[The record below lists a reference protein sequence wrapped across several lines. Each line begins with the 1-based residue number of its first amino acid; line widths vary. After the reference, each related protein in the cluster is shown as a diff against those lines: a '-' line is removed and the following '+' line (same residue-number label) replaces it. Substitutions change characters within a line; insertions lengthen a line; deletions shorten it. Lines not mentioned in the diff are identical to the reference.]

1 MSEVTGQDLA
11 HAALRRLSA
20 KEGSSAVTNL
30 LAKLGVDS
38 VTSIPE
44 SAIDP
49 ILAACPPLPEGQGVI
64 VAAGDGKK
72 PQSDAAKLNE
82 MGRAFNEKNAEAKP
96 AEDIGGA
103 LKSTLD
109 QPDGFNNAARA
120 LNARDGGPMKSAK
133 AK

>member
-20 KEGSSAVTNL
+20 KEGSAAVTKL
-30 LAKLGVDS
+30 LAKVGVDS

-64 VAAGDGKK
+64 VGAGDGKK
-72 PQSDAAKLNE
+72 PESDAAKLND
-82 MGRAFNEKNAEAKP
+82 MGRAFNERNRDAKP
-96 AEDIGGA
+96 AEDIADDMKTVLDGPGGF
-103 LKSTLD
+103 D
-109 QPDGFNNAARA
+109 AAA
-120 LNARDGGPMKSAK
+120 KAMNARGGLKQAK
-133 AK
+133 TK